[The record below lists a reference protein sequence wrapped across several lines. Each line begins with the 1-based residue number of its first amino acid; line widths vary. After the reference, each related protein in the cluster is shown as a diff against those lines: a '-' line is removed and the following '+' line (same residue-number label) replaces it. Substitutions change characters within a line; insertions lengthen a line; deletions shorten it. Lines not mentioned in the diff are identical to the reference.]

1 MNKTLPVALALLS
14 AMFSA
19 ALPAADDVAT
29 TLRKTLAER
38 FPDIKVERVAPSVL
52 PGLYE
57 IVTPS
62 EIVYSDATGEHLVL
76 GQIMDVKTRENL
88 TQTRWNEL
96 NKTDF
101 NSLPLQQAIKI
112 VKGQGRRRLAIF
124 EDPFCPYCRE
134 LERSLHSLEDV
145 TIYIFLYPLEGLH
158 PGASDAARDIWCASD
173 RSAAWSNWMLNKKA
187 PPPAPNCKDTPIAPL
202 VALGE
207 KLRINSTPTMFFPDG
222 SRVPGA
228 IALDKLETKIA
239 ASNPR

>member
-1 MNKTLPVALALLS
+1 MNKTFPVALALLS

-38 FPDIKVERVAPSVL
+38 FPDIKVERVGPSVL

-76 GQIMDVKTRENL
+76 GQIMDVKTKENL

-101 NSLPLQQAIKI
+101 NSLPFQQAIKI
-112 VKGQGRRRLAIF
+112 VKGQGRRKLAIF

-187 PPPAPNCKDTPIAPL
+187 PPQATSCKDTPIASL

-228 IALDKLETKIA
+228 IAPDKLETKIA